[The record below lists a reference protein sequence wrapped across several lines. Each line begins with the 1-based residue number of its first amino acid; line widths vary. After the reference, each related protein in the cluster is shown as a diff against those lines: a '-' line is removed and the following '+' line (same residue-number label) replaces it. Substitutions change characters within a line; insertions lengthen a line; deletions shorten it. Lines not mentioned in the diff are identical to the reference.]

1 MILFYRLGSCLLP
14 GSARLFFLF
23 LLSCRYRLHRI
34 FFIALI
40 WSRASY
46 TNCLIATTTIPHI
59 NSISAHHVLY
69 STFTC
74 FTLPLLV
81 LLDWTSAAFGKPY
94 SLFRISVTTL
104 DMSLT
109 NTIAQPKRSGSL
121 RSTVP
126 VTTVSLHRQR
136 CQ

>member
-1 MILFYRLGSCLLP
+1 MILFYRLVSCLFP
-14 GSARLFFLF
+14 GSAFLF
-23 LLSCRYRLHRI
+23 LFAPVPLSHAPY

-109 NTIAQPKRSGSL
+109 NTIAQPKRSRSL
-121 RSTVP
+121 RSTVQY
-126 VTTVSLHRQR
+126 L
-136 CQ
+136 